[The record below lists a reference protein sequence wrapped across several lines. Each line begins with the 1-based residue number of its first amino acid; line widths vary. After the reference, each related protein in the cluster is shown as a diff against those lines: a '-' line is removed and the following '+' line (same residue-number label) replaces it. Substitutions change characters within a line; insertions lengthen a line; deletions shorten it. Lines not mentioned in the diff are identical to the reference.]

1 MTERLV
7 IYDSFFGNTQKIAE
21 AIGIALDNA
30 AVKKVSE
37 VNLEDLEDLQLLV
50 IGSPTRAFQA
60 SPDIKSFLK
69 ELIKV
74 HNLSGVKA
82 AAFDTRISI
91 EMADS
96 GFLRALINL
105 FGYADKKIEKALI
118 KAGATISLNSEGFC
132 VQESEG
138 PLVQGELDRAQDWA
152 EKLLS

>member
-37 VNLEDLEDLQLLV
+37 VNLDDLEDLQLLV

-69 ELIKV
+69 GLRA
-74 HNLSGVKA
+74 HDLSGVKA

-118 KAGATISLNSEGFC
+118 KNGAKISINSEGFC

-138 PLVQGELDRAQDWA
+138 PLVEGELDRAQDWA